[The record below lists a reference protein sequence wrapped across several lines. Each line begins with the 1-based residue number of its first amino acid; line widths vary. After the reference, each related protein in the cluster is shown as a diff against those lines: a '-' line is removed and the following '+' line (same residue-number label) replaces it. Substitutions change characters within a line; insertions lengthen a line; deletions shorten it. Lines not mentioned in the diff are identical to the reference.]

1 MKPGILVPVDS
12 TSISE
17 EVLRFADGW
26 AQEKGWKL
34 HVLHCRT
41 PEVQSLIDRG
51 ELADPQ
57 DAFDSWIE
65 RFPFHQPHERLH
77 RFGKPADAILDAMRE
92 VQPELVIMAAHAHTL
107 VGRLFLGS
115 NTDTILH
122 QGHSPVYVYKRPA
135 KSLNPKVVV
144 VPVDLGEISGPL
156 LHKADQLAL
165 RHGATLHL
173 LFVMD
178 IPEVYLT
185 GSGGAFYGM
194 SLESG
199 ILRSHHQEQA
209 QQAKD
214 QMQQILDTL
223 NLESPVELHVDF
235 GTPYLRILGLAEQLN
250 AGLIAM
256 AAHDHSTLGRLL
268 MGSNTDYVVHHF
280 DGPVYVHKKYQKE
293 EPPAIQLGKVE

>member
-1 MKPGILVPVDS
+1 MKPKILVPVDN

-26 AQEKGWKL
+26 AQEKDWDL
-34 HVLHCRT
+34 QVLHCRT

-51 ELADPQ
+51 ELNDPK
-57 DAFDSWIE
+57 DAIDSWME
-65 RFPFHQPHERLH
+65 RFSFHQRHDVMH
-77 RFGKPADAILDAMRE
+77 RFGKPAEAILDAARE
-92 VQPELVIMAAHAHTL
+92 THPELVVMAAHAHTL
-107 VGRLFLGS
+107 LGRLFLGS
-115 NTDTILH
+115 NTDTVLH
-122 QGHSPVYVYKRPA
+122 QGHTSVYVYKR
-135 KSLNPKVVV
+135 SSRRLDPKVIV
-144 VPVDLGEISGPL
+144 VPVDLGEISAEVL
-156 LHKADQLAL
+156 READQLAQ

-199 ILRSHHQEQA
+199 LLRSHHKEQSRQAQEQ
-209 QQAKD
+209 
-214 QMQQILDTL
+214 MEHLLDGL
-223 NLESPVELHVDF
+223 SLQSPVELHVDF

-250 AGLIAM
+250 ASLIAM

-280 DGPVYVHKKYQKE
+280 DGPVYVHKKYEAE
-293 EPPAIQLGKVE
+293 ENRPLQLGKVE